1 MPEVQLSPLLIALA
15 SSIAGNVLLT
25 WHRHGGAKW
34 MFALGGFCFILGR
47 VLISAICAF
56 LLFVSIEALSLA
68 NGEGVLLGA
77 LVAFPAL
84 GIAGW
89 SIFAIVRS
97 VARDAFGPKQEETAR
112 VR

>member
-56 LLFVSIEALSLA
+56 LLYISFEVLSLRD
-68 NGEGVLLGA
+68 GDGTLLVA
-77 LVAFPAL
+77 LIAFPAL
-84 GIAGW
+84 GIGGW

-97 VARDAFGPKQEETAR
+97 VARDAFGPKQEETATAQ
-112 VR
+112 